1 LASTS
6 VESVQLTAQQRSLT
20 VGQRLIAAVTT
31 WATSPRVLR
40 FGCAV
45 LRHLAPVLVL
55 GKRAF
60 VVRHDDVIEVLTRD
74 RDFTIAEINGQRT
87 ERSNGPFVLSL
98 DRGAQHDREKA
109 LLNAVV
115 LREDLER
122 VRSIVVGAA
131 QRCVESAEPRGRI
144 DLVQELTRV
153 VPLRVIEHY
162 FGVPGPSDAV
172 MQRWLRA
179 LFQELFLNATDDQ
192 DVVLAGVAAFN
203 ELRPYLL
210 DLIPRRRKEL
220 ATRGEAPNDVLG
232 RMIAFQTQ
240 EPYRSWLDDDAIAR
254 NISGLIIGALETTSK
269 AAILVVEELFR
280 RPSALERAKQ
290 LAFDDNQEGLR
301 DYVLEALRFNPFAPV
316 VTRYCASD
324 AALGTGRG
332 LPRKVPAGTTVF
344 AVTLSAMFDPEAVAR
359 PGAFRPGRRMD
370 YLHFGYGL
378 HRCQGHLINHVQ
390 VPELVGAVLRL
401 QGLRR
406 IPDAQGDIAYDGP
419 FPDRFVVQFDAST
432 EKTS

>member
-1 LASTS
+1 MASTS
-6 VESVQLTAQQRSLT
+6 VGSVQLAAPQRSLT
-20 VGQRLIAAVTT
+20 VGQRVVGALTA

-45 LRHLAPVLVL
+45 LRHVAPVLVL
-55 GKRAF
+55 GKRAL
-60 VVRHDDVIEVLTRD
+60 VVRHDDVLEVLTRD

-87 ERSNGPFVLSL
+87 ERSNGAFVLSL
-98 DRGAQHDREKA
+98 DRGAQHDREKE

-122 VRSIVVGAA
+122 VRSIVVDAA
-131 QRCVESAEPRGRI
+131 QSCVASAEPRGQM

-153 VPLRVIEHY
+153 VPLRVVEHY

-179 LFQELFLNATDDQ
+179 LFHELFLNATDEP
-192 DVVLAGVAAFN
+192 DVVQAGVAAFG

-210 DLIPRRRKEL
+210 ELIPRRRKEL
-220 ATRGEAPNDVLG
+220 AGRSGAPEDVLG
-232 RMIAFQTQ
+232 RMIAFQTR
-240 EPYRSWLDDDAIAR
+240 EPYRSWLDDDAVCR

-269 AAILVVEELFR
+269 AAILVLEELFR
-280 RPSALERAKQ
+280 RPAALERAKK
-290 LAFDDNQEGLR
+290 LAFAGDQDGLR
-301 DYVLEALRFNPFAPV
+301 EYVLEALRFNPFVPA

-324 AALGTGRG
+324 VAIGTGRG
-332 LPRKVPAGTTVF
+332 PKRKVPAGTTVF
-344 AVTLSAMFDPEAVAR
+344 AVTLSAMFDPEAIAR
-359 PGAFRPGRRMD
+359 PAAFRPGRRMD

-390 VPELVGAVLRL
+390 VPEIVGAVLRL
-401 QGLRR
+401 DGVRR
-406 IPDAQGDIAYDGP
+406 APDTEGEIAYDGP
-419 FPDRFVVQFDAST
+419 FPDRFVVHFDAST
-432 EKTS
+432 EQKS